1 MTILFQD
8 KKLNLIITNH
18 ALQRMKERDIT
29 KELVLD
35 VLKSGSIKQK
45 DTDKY
50 WIYKKVHGR
59 TDNLICLAIKIEK
72 SDLIVITT
80 LINWEPK

>member
-1 MTILFQD
+1 MTILFQN
-8 KKLNLIITNH
+8 KKLNVIITNH

-29 KELVLD
+29 KELVLE
-35 VLKSGSIKQK
+35 VLESGDIKQK
-45 DTDKY
+45 DEDRY
-50 WIYKKVHGR
+50 WVYKHIRMR
-59 TDNLICLAIKIEK
+59 TDNLICLAVKIEK